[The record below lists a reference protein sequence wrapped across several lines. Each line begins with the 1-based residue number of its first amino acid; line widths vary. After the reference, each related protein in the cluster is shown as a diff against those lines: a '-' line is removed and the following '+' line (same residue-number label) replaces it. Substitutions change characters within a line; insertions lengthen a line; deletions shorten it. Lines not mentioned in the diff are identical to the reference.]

1 MQALT
6 HLFGSTDGYRTLA
19 RAPGV
24 SDAEDAALAA
34 LGFGSPR
41 TSEEFES
48 LAASPCMAG
57 RLLPSGR
64 YAITRL
70 FVGQSDVAGRQ
81 TVERRTLVLSNETW
95 MHLAGCDL
103 WATLLDERNW
113 TRDAFANG
121 TPISVHAATSDDLLP
136 RASEIEQRTFDALLS
151 AHEVGRCAAL
161 PMEARFSKAIL
172 RLPALLPP
180 EQSMALGWGIGL
192 WSVPTGV
199 WLATLRTPSNG
210 RSSFVA
216 PTAGAWRHPDRIASL
231 GSDAAPRMPRAER
244 MTAASPLQGWK
255 MPSLIAGALLVL
267 AVVVWLAITGLMPA
281 QQTGASSATP
291 SAPAP
296 AAPQQPS
303 NASGAV
309 NTQPTP
315 QTSAAPA
322 PAPAMPSAPPALP
335 AGDAFKGG
343 TSEAPSFGSGAPP
356 AEPNTQPATAPATPQ
371 PSSPPAQP
379 VAPAPAPTPA
389 PTPPP
394 AIAPAPQPQPAMW
407 DTQVNLLRDAIDLR
421 VRVEQLATS
430 PGPDQATWIGAL
442 DALMKQSREVSA
454 EAKTVDKDLK
464 KLHEGDGA
472 GWRLITLDNDGK
484 RKPGIAEDLAKE
496 RATTSMLNADI
507 LRQIALLMARFEQ
520 AVAARALVSMTVQNP
535 SLKADALVMKALAD
549 SDLTRLKDWPS
560 TPFNGW
566 YVAVSPSTRQT
577 PIANHVPMM
586 ASLFAGVLDSTEGA
600 KLLEQLKREQALP
613 AATGGTP

>member
-1 MQALT
+1 MVRGEERPLMQALT

-296 AAPQQPS
+296 APTPAVPQQPS

-322 PAPAMPSAPPALP
+322 PAMPSAPPVQP

-356 AEPNTQPATAPATPQ
+356 AEPNT
-371 PSSPPAQP
+371 
-379 VAPAPAPTPA
+379 
-389 PTPPP
+389 
-394 AIAPAPQPQPAMW
+394 
-407 DTQVNLLRDAIDLR
+407 
-421 VRVEQLATS
+421 
-430 PGPDQATWIGAL
+430 
-442 DALMKQSREVSA
+442 
-454 EAKTVDKDLK
+454 
-464 KLHEGDGA
+464 
-472 GWRLITLDNDGK
+472 
-484 RKPGIAEDLAKE
+484 
-496 RATTSMLNADI
+496 
-507 LRQIALLMARFEQ
+507 
-520 AVAARALVSMTVQNP
+520 
-535 SLKADALVMKALAD
+535 
-549 SDLTRLKDWPS
+549 
-560 TPFNGW
+560 
-566 YVAVSPSTRQT
+566 
-577 PIANHVPMM
+577 
-586 ASLFAGVLDSTEGA
+586 
-600 KLLEQLKREQALP
+600 
-613 AATGGTP
+613 